1 PPARPSS
8 IIHSQLGPDITTG
21 SYVLLNKNTCAQMAL
36 VDQAGQQVKI
46 SQVVVSI
53 TNVPLSPEVQKLITD
68 VFTIKFT
75 DNVNPKIQFTLGTS
89 GNNLAD
95 IGTFAARGNADFD
108 LKMPGIGEGTVSPV

>member
-1 PPARPSS
+1 
-8 IIHSQLGPDITTG
+8 
-21 SYVLLNKNTCAQMAL
+21 QMAV

-46 SQVVVSI
+46 SQGVISV

-68 VFTIKFT
+68 VFAIKFT

-95 IGTFAARGNADFD
+95 IANPFSARGDADFN
-108 LKMPGIGEGTVSPV
+108 LKMPEIGKGTVSSASLVDSAAEMLFFLL